1 MIDLISKHFI
11 ILRLLAMFK
20 LNYTGLTNLLHY
32 CAMTCKRPQL
42 LLIPFHYIQLLHCF
56 ILLIILIALSRLNYT
71 GLTNLQ
77 RYSYHMRDD
86 LQTLPLLTRQSQNL
100 PTHELHYKKKKK
112 KKKLHMLIKPIT
124 IYHMGTTCK
133 LIKQI
138 SHYTGLFMHFS
149 WWPLLE
155 LLKWYPIISLT
166 LGPGSM

>member
-1 MIDLISKHFI
+1 MIDLVSKHFI

-42 LLIPFHYIQLLHCF
+42 QLIPFHYIQLLHCF

-86 LQTLPLLTRQSQNL
+86 LQTLPLLTRKSQNL
-100 PTHELHYKKKKK
+100 PTHELHCQKKKKETT
-112 KKKLHMLIKPIT
+112 HAYQT
-124 IYHMGTTCK
+124 YHNISHGDNLQT